1 MIWIKI
7 AFFLLILFVL
17 NTIVKLLLRKILK
30 IEKEKKPFFS
40 YNHINE
46 LHGKI
51 DWTIRIT
58 SMIALIVINSLII
71 IKDYSINLLLIAS
84 FFYIV
89 VDYAVRAFFECKYS
103 QNPKQYILTIS
114 EGILNLI
121 AIILMFDFLLN
132 YFLIELTG
140 QFS

>member
-1 MIWIKI
+1 MYDLDKNRI
-7 AFFLLILFVL
+7 FLLILFVL

-58 SMIALIVINSLII
+58 FMIALIVINSLII
-71 IKDYSINLLLIAS
+71 IEDYSIYLIIIASS

-89 VDYAVRAFFECKYS
+89 LDYAVRAFFECKYS

-114 EGILNLI
+114 EGVLNLI
-121 AIILMFDFLLN
+121 AIIIMFDFLVKYLN
-132 YFLIELTG
+132 
-140 QFS
+140 